1 MKAQSRR
8 FRRGALLLC
17 CSLAGALGPACRVP
31 REVHEPL
38 AYPDTKISASS
49 LLLEVIDA
57 RSAPSASERQLL
69 LPQDFEATALA
80 RLARL
85 ASGQGPTLTVNA
97 LVSAADVLEL
107 VDARGEMTRV
117 SITLDFEV
125 KVQAGPLLRRA
136 QTQSHSDLAREEAT
150 PEEVNFL
157 LNVTALDAFDRY
169 WADPKTSAALNA
181 DLAAYGKARP
191 PAK

>member
-1 MKAQSRR
+1 
-8 FRRGALLLC
+8 
-17 CSLAGALGPACRVP
+17 VP
-31 REVHEPL
+31 REAHEPL

-57 RSAPSASERQLL
+57 RAAPTSASERQLL
-69 LPQDFEATALA
+69 LPQDFEATAQA
-80 RLARL
+80 RLARMP
-85 ASGQGPTLTVNA
+85 SGQGPTLTVNA
-97 LVSAADVLEL
+97 LVSAADVVDL

-117 SITLDFEV
+117 SVTLDFEV

-136 QTQSHSDLAREEAT
+136 QTESHSDLAREEAT

-157 LNVTALDAFDRY
+157 LNATALDAFDRY

>member
-1 MKAQSRR
+1 M
-8 FRRGALLLC
+8 LLV

-57 RSAPSASERQLL
+57 RSAPTSASERQLL
-69 LPQDFEATALA
+69 LPQDFEATAQA
-80 RLARL
+80 RLARMP
-85 ASGQGPTLTVNA
+85 SGQGPALTVNA
-97 LVSAADVLEL
+97 LVSAADVVEL

-117 SITLDFEV
+117 SVTLDFEV

-136 QTQSHSDLAREEAT
+136 QTQSHSDLPREEAT

-157 LNVTALDAFDRY
+157 LNATALDAFDRY